1 MRRIL
6 SVLAVLLAAALLFE
20 WYAWRPSDTYRLAGP
35 GEQPSS
41 VPSDVLPRATV
52 AEIPDPDHYAVVAER
67 PLFVED
73 RRPLGA
79 DAPAEAAPPA
89 EPEARPEYDLSAVVM
104 TPAGRTALLLKS
116 GAQALERVVEGDTL
130 EGWTLS
136 QIRDDRVIL
145 ERQGEKNTIMLRDF
159 SEKQSP
165 PPPRPGAAKVPPR
178 PRGAEMPDR
187 RQRRPDRKPS

>member
-6 SVLAVLLAAALLFE
+6 SVLTLLLAAGLLFE
-20 WYAWRPSDTYRLAGP
+20 WYAWRPADPVRSAGSGEQTSSASSDT
-35 GEQPSS
+35 
-41 VPSDVLPRATV
+41 LPKATV

-73 RRPLGA
+73 RRPQGA
-79 DAPAEAAPPA
+79 DGPAEVAPPEEA
-89 EPEARPEYDLSAVVM
+89 SARPEYDLSAVVM
-104 TPAGRTALLLKS
+104 TPAGRTALLVKS
-116 GAQALERVVEGDTL
+116 GAQAAERVVEGDTL
-130 EGWTLS
+130 DGWTLA

-165 PPPRPGAAKVPPR
+165 SPPNRGSANVPPR
-178 PRGAEMPDR
+178 PRGAERPDR